1 MGRKKQSDRQM
12 IFELVNQMPEYEEGQ
27 VYVEYTDK
35 YNYLYVVAKE
45 RVGRKEKLFIRVFS
59 TQVISSSKQIIL
71 NALQEIGYMSIE
83 EYDNKYRNK
92 HILLNRGL
100 DNIKF

>member
-12 IFELVNQMPEYEEGQ
+12 VFDLVNQTPEYKEGQ

-35 YNYLYVVAKE
+35 YDYLYAVAKE

-59 TQVISSSKQIIL
+59 TQVLSSSKQIML
-71 NALQEIGYMSIE
+71 NTLQEIGYMSIE

-92 HILLNRGL
+92 HILLNKKL
-100 DNIKF
+100 NI

>member
-1 MGRKKQSDRQM
+1 MGRKEQSDRQM
-12 IFELVNQMPEYEEGQ
+12 ILELVNQMPKYEEGQ
-27 VYVEYTDK
+27 IYVEYTDK
-35 YNYLYVVAKE
+35 YDYLYVVAKE
-45 RVGRKEKLFIRVFS
+45 RVGRKENLFIRVFS
-59 TQVISSSKQIIL
+59 TQVLSSSKQIIL
-71 NALQEIGYMSIE
+71 NTLQEIGYMSIE